1 MFFLQHVGCDNVL
14 HSTAKEDKCG
24 VCRGN
29 GTACET
35 VKSTFDQQT
44 GYGREL
50 TSISVLANALLR
62 VRLNG

>member
-1 MFFLQHVGCDNVL
+1 M
-14 HSTAKEDKCG
+14 
-24 VCRGN
+24 CRGN

-50 TSISVLANALLR
+50 TSISVLANALLCTLEWLKAISYPTEQTNLTR
-62 VRLNG
+62 FTWIAMN